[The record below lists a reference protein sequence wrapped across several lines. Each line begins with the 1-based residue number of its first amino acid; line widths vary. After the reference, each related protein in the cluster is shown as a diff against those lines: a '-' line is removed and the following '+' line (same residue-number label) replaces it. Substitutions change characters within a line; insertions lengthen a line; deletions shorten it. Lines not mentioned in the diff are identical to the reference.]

1 MLNEFYDYIAKN
13 TLSFFQDRAATMRAG
28 ERYCLKLD
36 TEEMVMG
43 VDHALRNITAL
54 NSIQGSFEYGEVYS
68 TITIKLS
75 ADTEIVVAS
84 KINGMTDDFLATL
97 RNAELTSKHFPS

>member
-13 TLSFFQDRAATMRAG
+13 TLSFFQDRAAIMRAG

-43 VDHALRNITAL
+43 VDLALRNITAL
-54 NSIQGSFEYGEVYS
+54 NNIQGSFEYGEVYS
-68 TITIKLS
+68 TFTIPS
-75 ADTEIVVAS
+75 ASFFWAIFKYKS
-84 KINGMTDDFLATL
+84 KALL
-97 RNAELTSKHFPS
+97 